1 LTGSF
6 LDVDDELGAYV
17 VEALWRAQWLSAD
30 ALVDKYRIRVHPVA
44 LGAELTLFP
53 RLPSPKRLTLV
64 EARPFSSGVVPAL
77 AVEQLIGRP
86 LKGTAT
92 IASPYIA
99 LAYDHSGRRTT
110 AQRSGQ

>member
-1 LTGSF
+1 
-6 LDVDDELGAYV
+6 VPAE
-17 VEALWRAQWLSAD
+17 
-30 ALVDKYRIRVHPVA
+30 ALVDKYRLRVHPVA
-44 LGAELTLFP
+44 LGAELPLFP

-64 EARPFSSGVVPAL
+64 EARPFSSGVVPL
-77 AVEQLIGRP
+77 SRVEQLIGRP

-92 IASPYIA
+92 IASLYIA